1 MGDVEGMVLEEFQN
15 IMLSVYIFVDYFFLN
30 SLQKSTD
37 RIFRLDASFAG
48 CQWSHSINI
57 IY

>member
-15 IMLSVYIFVDYFFLN
+15 IMLSVYIFVDYFFKTVFKN
-30 SLQKSTD
+30 QQIEYSD
-37 RIFRLDASFAG
+37 WNASFAG

>member
-15 IMLSVYIFVDYFFLN
+15 IMLSVYIFVVFFFLN
-30 SLQKSTD
+30 GLQKSTEYSD
-37 RIFRLDASFAG
+37 WNASFAG